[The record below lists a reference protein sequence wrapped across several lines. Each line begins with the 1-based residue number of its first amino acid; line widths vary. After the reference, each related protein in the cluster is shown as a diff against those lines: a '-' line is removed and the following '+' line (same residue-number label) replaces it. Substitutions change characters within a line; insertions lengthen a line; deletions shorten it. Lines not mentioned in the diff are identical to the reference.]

1 MRDEPYEQPYPE
13 GLYPKFTFQFSLDP
27 DTGNYMLFCPEWDC
41 EIACGKHPGHS
52 AYGLLAEIA
61 GHNTIEMEEAH
72 AKG

>member
-1 MRDEPYEQPYPE
+1 MRDEPYDQPYPE

-41 EIACGKHPGHS
+41 EIACGATPGKS
-52 AYGLLAEIA
+52 AWLLAAEITK
-61 GHNTIEMEEAH
+61 HNSEEVEH